1 MIFKN
6 RVEAG
11 LQLASALMPYVGGSL
26 VVLGLPRGGV
36 PVAREVA
43 AVLHAPLDVLVVRKI
58 GLPFQPE
65 VAMGAVGEG
74 GVGIRNRDT
83 MRLASVSDEQFLA
96 IELHELGEVE
106 RRCRRYRGTRP
117 MAELTGKV
125 AIIVDDGVATGATAS
140 AAISVAR
147 AHGAAF
153 VVMATPVSSAQAAHD
168 LAEQADDF
176 VAIQTPA
183 DMLAVGYWY
192 DDFTPTT
199 DDEVERILAEAH
211 AARL

>member
-1 MIFKN
+1 
-6 RVEAG
+6 
-11 LQLASALMPYVGGSL
+11 
-26 VVLGLPRGGV
+26 
-36 PVAREVA
+36 
-43 AVLHAPLDVLVVRKI
+43 
-58 GLPFQPE
+58 
-65 VAMGAVGEG
+65 
-74 GVGIRNRDT
+74 
-83 MRLASVSDEQFLA
+83 
-96 IELHELGEVE
+96 
-106 RRCRRYRGTRP
+106 

>member
-11 LQLASALMPYVGGSL
+11 VQLASALMSYVGSRP

-43 AVLHAPLDVLVVRKI
+43 AVLHAPLDILVVRKI

-74 GVGIRNRDT
+74 GVAIRNRET

-96 IELHELGEVE
+96 VELHELGEVE

-117 MAELTGKV
+117 MADLTGKV

-153 VVMATPVSSAQAAHD
+153 VVMATPVSSAEAADD

-176 VAIQTPA
+176 VATQTPA

-199 DDEVERILAEAH
+199 DDEVERILADAH